1 MAASQGYGST
11 IIKSASLKLGW
22 LGYVWGKQDGLR
34 LGERFLEAGTR
45 DGRGRPLLALGVH
58 GAPSRHSHEDA
69 SCAGPGALAFKPLPG
84 DSGALGPRSVALTAG

>member
-34 LGERFLEAGTR
+34 LGERFLEAGKR
-45 DGRGRPLLALGVH
+45 
-58 GAPSRHSHEDA
+58 
-69 SCAGPGALAFKPLPG
+69 
-84 DSGALGPRSVALTAG
+84 